1 MHPYCIAQCQK
12 RDGKRGKDTAGSAG
26 LMDNGSTPS
35 AKQKRQNLGWCLIT
49 ANVEGLGK
57 REPVLT
63 VVHIEE
69 LVDKNETIHRVIRT
83 T

>member
-1 MHPYCIAQCQK
+1 
-12 RDGKRGKDTAGSAG
+12 
-26 LMDNGSTPS
+26 MDNGSTPS

-63 VVHIEE
+63 VVHTEE